1 VGDRDDTR
9 PDRSQLTVAL
19 LSRVAEQLYWAA
31 RYLERAEDTVRVVRA
46 YTEVLVD
53 LPTSV
58 VSSWEPLLAITGTG
72 TLHAAHH
79 DHADEASIVHF
90 LVADEKNPNCI
101 INCVALA
108 RENLR
113 SAREVLPREG
123 WQVVNDL
130 YLYVAAHRS
139 DGVSRRSRS
148 RFAERVIADG
158 QRLDGILSSI
168 MNRDH
173 AYEFLRIG
181 QAIERADM
189 TTRVLGVR
197 AAALLGGGADV
208 FAEVQWM
215 GVLRSLSA
223 LQMYQ
228 RATSSPI
235 DGQRVIDFLL
245 HDRAFPRSV
254 MSCLLSIRD
263 SLGRLPRG
271 DQIAPV
277 LEDVLSTAA
286 QVSGDATDGAEL
298 DAETDL
304 LQVAL
309 GALNDAMINTY
320 VAVRE

>member
-1 VGDRDDTR
+1 M
-9 PDRSQLTVAL
+9 AL

-46 YTEVLVD
+46 YTDVLVD

-58 VSSWEPLLAITGTG
+58 SSSWEPLLAITGTKS
-72 TLHAAHH
+72 LHASLH
-79 DHADEASIVHF
+79 DQPDETSIVKF
-90 LVADEKNPNCI
+90 LIADDENPNCVV
-101 INCVALA
+101 NCIAIA

-113 SAREVLPREG
+113 SAREVLPREA

-130 YLYVAAHRS
+130 YLYVASHRS
-139 DGVSRRSRS
+139 DGVSRRSRA
-148 RFAERVIADG
+148 RFAERVIADS
-158 QRLDGILSSI
+158 QRLDGILSAV

-181 QAIERADM
+181 QALERADM

-197 AAALLGGGADV
+197 AAALVDGGADV

-228 RATSSPI
+228 RATASPI
-235 DGQRVIDFLL
+235 SGEAVIDFLL

-254 MSCLLSIRD
+254 MSCLLSVRD
-263 SLGRLPRG
+263 SLSRLPRG
-271 DQIAPV
+271 DQLATV
-277 LEDVLSTAA
+277 LADVFETAA

-309 GALNDAMINTY
+309 GSLNNAIISTY
-320 VAVRE
+320 VGAYE

>member
-1 VGDRDDTR
+1 M
-9 PDRSQLTVAL
+9 AL

-46 YTEVLVD
+46 YTDVLVD

-58 VSSWEPLLAITGTG
+58 TTSWEPLLAITGTRSVYES
-72 TLHAAHH
+72 LH
-79 DHADEASIVHF
+79 DSADESSIVKF
-90 LVADEKNPNCI
+90 LIADEDNPNCVV
-101 INCVALA
+101 NCVASA
-108 RENLR
+108 RENMR
-113 SAREVLPREG
+113 SAREVLPREA

-130 YLYVAAHRS
+130 SLYVAADRS
-139 DGVSRRSRS
+139 DGISRRSRS
-148 RFAERVIADG
+148 RFAERVIADS
-158 QRLDGILSSI
+158 QRLDGILSAV

-181 QAIERADM
+181 QAVERADM

-197 AAALLGGGADV
+197 AAALVDDNTDV

-228 RATSSPI
+228 RATASPI
-235 DGQRVIDFLL
+235 SGEAVIDFLL

-254 MSCLLSIRD
+254 MSCLLSVRD
-263 SLGRLPRG
+263 SLSRLPRG
-271 DQIAPV
+271 DQLSLV
-277 LEDVLSTAA
+277 LADAFETAA
-286 QVSGDATDGAEL
+286 QVSGDATDGDEL

-309 GALNDAMINTY
+309 ANLNDAIISTY
-320 VAVRE
+320 VGAHQ

>member
-1 VGDRDDTR
+1 M
-9 PDRSQLTVAL
+9 AL

-31 RYLERAEDTVRVVRA
+31 RYLERAEDTVRVVCA
-46 YTEVLVD
+46 YTDVLVD

-58 VSSWEPLLAITGTG
+58 VSSWEPLLAITGTKS
-72 TLHAAHH
+72 LHAAINERP
-79 DHADEASIVHF
+79 DEASIVKF
-90 LVADEKNPNCI
+90 LIASDENPNCVV
-101 INCVALA
+101 NCVAVA
-108 RENLR
+108 RGNLR

-130 YLYVAAHRS
+130 YLYVAAHRA
-139 DGVSRRSRS
+139 DGVSRRSRT
-148 RFAERVIADG
+148 RFAERVIADS
-158 QRLDGILSSI
+158 QRLDGILSAV

-181 QAIERADM
+181 QALERADM

-197 AAALLGGGADV
+197 AAALVGGGADV

-228 RATSSPI
+228 RATASPI
-235 DGQRVIDFLL
+235 DGGAVIDFLL

-254 MSCLLSIRD
+254 MSCLLRVRD
-263 SLGRLPRG
+263 SLSRLPRG
-271 DQIAPV
+271 DQIAAV
-277 LEDVLSTAA
+277 LAAVFETAA

-309 GALNDAMINTY
+309 GTLNDAIISTY
-320 VAVRE
+320 VGVHE

>member
-1 VGDRDDTR
+1 M
-9 PDRSQLTVAL
+9 AL

-46 YTEVLVD
+46 YTDVLVD

-58 VSSWEPLLAITGTG
+58 STSWEPLLAITGTKS
-72 TLHAAHH
+72 LHASFHAQ
-79 DHADEASIVHF
+79 ADEASIVKF
-90 LVADEKNPNCI
+90 LIADDENPH
-101 INCVALA
+101 CVVNSIANA

-113 SAREVLPREG
+113 SVREVLPREG

-139 DGVSRRSRS
+139 DGVSRRSRA
-148 RFAERVIADG
+148 RFAERVIADS
-158 QRLDGILSSI
+158 QRLDGILSAV

-181 QAIERADM
+181 QALERADM

-197 AAALLGGGADV
+197 AAALVDGGADV

-228 RATSSPI
+228 RATASPI
-235 DGQRVIDFLL
+235 DGEAVIDFLL

-254 MSCLLSIRD
+254 MSCLLSVRD
-263 SLGRLPRG
+263 SLSRLPRG
-271 DQIAPV
+271 DQLAPV
-277 LEDVLSTAA
+277 LADVFETAA
-286 QVSGDATDGAEL
+286 QVSGDATNGAEL

-309 GALNDAMINTY
+309 GTLNDAIISTY
-320 VAVRE
+320 VGAYE

>member
-1 VGDRDDTR
+1 M
-9 PDRSQLTVAL
+9 AL

-31 RYLERAEDTVRVVRA
+31 RYLERAEDTVRIVRA
-46 YTEVLVD
+46 YTDVIVD

-58 VSSWEPLLAITGTG
+58 VNSWEPLLAVTGTQ
-72 TLHAAHH
+72 TLHDEHH
-79 DHADEASIVHF
+79 ERRDEASIVNF
-90 LVADEKNPNCI
+90 LVADDANGNCI
-101 INCVALA
+101 VTCVANA

-113 SAREVLPREG
+113 SCREVLPRDA

-130 YLYVAAHRS
+130 YLYVSAHRS

-148 RFAERVIADG
+148 RFADRIIADS
-158 QRLDGILSSI
+158 QRLDGILSATMS
-168 MNRDH
+168 RDH

-181 QAIERADM
+181 QALERADM

-197 AAALLGGGADV
+197 AAALLNAKNAEGPDV

-228 RATSSPI
+228 RATRSPI
-235 DGQRVIDFLL
+235 DGTSVIDFLL

-263 SLGRLPRG
+263 ALARLPRG
-271 DQIAPV
+271 DQMSPV
-277 LEDVLSTAA
+277 LGEVFSTAA
-286 QVSGDATDGAEL
+286 QVSGDAHDGAEL
-298 DAETDL
+298 DAEIDL
-304 LQVAL
+304 LQAAL
-309 GALNDAMINTY
+309 GELNDAIISTY
-320 VAVRE
+320 VAHE